1 MRISDWSSDVCSS
14 DLTEVPGGLIVAP
27 PGHPDFYAVVVIGDA
42 QPVPDRLETVDVG
55 QGVFLLIG
63 QIDDRRAEYRPV
75 VGELDPS
82 ADPDFLTVPEILNRR
97 IDVAIEAQLADHRVG
112 LPAAD
117 DGVDLVAA
125 CRQVVLVQP
134 AQMGRSEW
142 RAGVRQSV

>member
-75 VGELDPS
+75 VGRSDE
-82 ADPDFLTVPEILNRR
+82 R
-97 IDVAIEAQLADHRVG
+97 RVG
-112 LPAAD
+112 K
-117 DGVDLVAA
+117 A
-125 CRQVVLVQP
+125 CVSTC
-134 AQMGRSEW
+134 RS
-142 RAGVRQSV
+142 RRSPYP

>member
-82 ADPDFLTVPEILNRR
+82 ADPDFLPVPEILNRR
-97 IDVAIEAQLADHRVG
+97 NEFTHEAPIAARPVG
-112 LPAAD
+112 LTDAD
-117 DGVDLVAA
+117 
-125 CRQVVLVQP
+125 
-134 AQMGRSEW
+134 
-142 RAGVRQSV
+142 AGVEPIRARRQWVSAHHAAGA